1 MLGVMKMAGI
11 SKTVVSLQSGK
22 MGEVSKFI
30 DSQSHLVTELTGAIG
45 FAIAVTGEDEMTI
58 IGVYESTKAAEDAS
72 GTVQE
77 IFSDMA
83 SFMQS
88 PPNRG
93 VYSGAWFPS

>member
-1 MLGVMKMAGI
+1 MAGI

-30 DSQSHLVTELTGAIG
+30 DSQSHLVTALTGAIG
-45 FAIAVTGEDEMTI
+45 FAVAVTGEDEMTI